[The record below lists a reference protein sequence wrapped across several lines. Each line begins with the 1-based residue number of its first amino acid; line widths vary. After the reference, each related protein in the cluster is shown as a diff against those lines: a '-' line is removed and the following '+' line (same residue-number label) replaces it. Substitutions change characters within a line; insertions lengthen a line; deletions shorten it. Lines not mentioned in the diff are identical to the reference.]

1 MAESLNLTRIQR
13 NKLSEQSWNFF
24 ISDHTQLIY
33 SPIMGGSWLMSH
45 ILSLVATYLILS
57 LILSRLGLYS
67 KSVINLLSY
76 IFKIKY
82 ILINIPL
89 DFWYKQK
96 SNPSILFD
104 ENELLHLRIHGL
116 CLKLKKWYHRYY
128 KFLLHKFYKQM
139 CHNAQIVIKII

>member
-1 MAESLNLTRIQR
+1 
-13 NKLSEQSWNFF
+13 
-24 ISDHTQLIY
+24 
-33 SPIMGGSWLMSH
+33 MSH

-82 ILINIPL
+82 VFIKIPL
-89 DFWYKQK
+89 GFWYKQK

-104 ENELLHLRIHGL
+104 RNKLLHLRTHGL
-116 CLKLKKWYHRYY
+116 RLKLKKWYYR
-128 KFLLHKFYKQM
+128 L
-139 CHNAQIVIKII
+139 